1 MNTGIKGTVKCLLLS
16 SYFFSSTSGHHPGK
30 MKQTPRRPCALRE
43 GLLAVTVIHEV
54 VHSGT

>member
-1 MNTGIKGTVKCLLLS
+1 MNTGIRGTVKCPLLS
-16 SYFFSSTSGHHPGK
+16 SHFFSSTSGQHPGK

-43 GLLAVTVIHEV
+43 GLLAVTVLQEI